1 MLTREQ
7 ILKPRK
13 LVTKTV
19 PAPELGDGETLLVR
33 RLSAREFM
41 DLTAKAKTQPDI
53 AYAHWIVA
61 TVVDEAGN
69 RLFTEEDATTLGEQE
84 ITLVERL
91 TDEAMKINGVGKEKA
106 EGKSPTRSGDSS
118 SA

>member
-7 ILKPRK
+7 ILRPRK
-13 LVTKTV
+13 LATKSV
-19 PAPELGDGETLLVR
+19 PAPELGDGETLTVR

-41 DLTAKAKTQPDI
+41 DLTAKAKGQPEI

-61 TVVDEAGN
+61 TVVNDAGTRIFN
-69 RLFTEEDATTLGEQE
+69 EDDAVALGEQD

-91 TDEAMKINGVGKEKA
+91 TDEAMKINGV
-106 EGKSPTRSGDSS
+106 
-118 SA
+118 